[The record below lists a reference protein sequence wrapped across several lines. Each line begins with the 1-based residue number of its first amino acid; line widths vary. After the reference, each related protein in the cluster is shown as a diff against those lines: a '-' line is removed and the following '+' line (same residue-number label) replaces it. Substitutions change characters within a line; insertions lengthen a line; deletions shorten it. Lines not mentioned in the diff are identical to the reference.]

1 MKPYLLRQLH
11 LYRQA
16 IQDATQCQPH
26 LANSLASR
34 VLARRLLLS
43 QAIAA
48 ARLPKTV
55 LARPHTANRNPHPH
69 YTTV

>member
-1 MKPYLLRQLH
+1 MKRYLLNQLR

-16 IQDATQCQPH
+16 IQEATQCERK
-26 LANSLASR
+26 LANSLASH

-48 ARLPKTV
+48 ARMTQTL
-55 LARPHTANRNPHPH
+55 LASTQAATRSNPNH